1 MAAAAQL
8 PVAAAVSGQRLSAK
22 TLRRVQ
28 AKIGVQHLEAA
39 WAQGGTHRLDARV
52 VYPDGSHRH
61 LVIDRHGG
69 WKGDWSWSWVEAPV
83 HRVSCP
89 KPEAEVEVAGG
100 RL

>member
-1 MAAAAQL
+1 
-8 PVAAAVSGQRLSAK
+8 VSAQRLSAK

-28 AKIGVQHLEAA
+28 AKLGIQHLEAA
-39 WAQGGTHRLDARV
+39 WTATGGVHRLDGRV

-69 WKGDWSWSWVEAPV
+69 WGGDWSWRWVPNDGV
-83 HRVSCP
+83 IHRSSCP